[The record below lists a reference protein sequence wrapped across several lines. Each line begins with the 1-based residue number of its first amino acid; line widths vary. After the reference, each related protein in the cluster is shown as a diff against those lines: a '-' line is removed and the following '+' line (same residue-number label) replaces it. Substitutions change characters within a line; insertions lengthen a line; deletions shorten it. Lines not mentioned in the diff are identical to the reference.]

1 MLSCASAMN
10 HDYQQIIRQH
20 CRPLSP
26 LPTATSKRLVRL
38 PDVRAVVF
46 DVYGTLIISSSG
58 DVGANVDA
66 AKVTAVQDALS
77 SMKIPWPTSSE
88 ECFQQYIGMIKQHQ
102 TRAREEGVEFPEVN
116 IVSVWQELLS
126 GVGFTGVDWKRLA
139 LEYEVRAN
147 GTWQMPGLIR
157 CLEQLREA
165 GQHLGIISN
174 AQFFTLELFPS
185 LLGETVDELGFHEEL
200 QFYSYRYGHAKPGAT
215 LYGMAAQALERHGIL
230 PRQTL
235 YVGNDM
241 LNDILPARSVGF
253 QTALFAGDRRSL
265 RLREDDSRV
274 AGVVPDVVITE
285 LMDIVDCV

>member
-1 MLSCASAMN
+1 MN

-26 LPTATSKRLVRL
+26 LPTAISKRLVRL

-102 TRAREEGVEFPEVN
+102 TRAREDGIEFPEVN
-116 IVSVWQELLS
+116 IVSVWQQLLS
-126 GVGFTGVDWKRLA
+126 GAGFTGVDWKRLA

-215 LYGMAAQALERHGIL
+215 LYVMAAQALERHGIL